1 MRRTALSKHEYIN
14 LILLQYQPLDNVSDN
29 ISKIELLLKKNNV
42 KENTLVVCPELSLQ
56 RYVCITKTKKNISN
70 AISLDSEEISL
81 IKNMAIKYRIF
92 LCITIFEKLKKK
104 YFNTALI
111 INPEG
116 NIIKKYHKKNIPS
129 EICYEE
135 SYYFNKSNNGYQF
148 FSIGVFK
155 IGILICW
162 DQWHSSAYLELKK
175 KDVNLIICPTAIGT
189 CFYKNEKIQIANEKK
204 KWINVIEANSLMNNI
219 PVVVANRIGTEQQ
232 KDSFIKFWGSSFI
245 TDAHG
250 TSLKRC
256 KIKQDIIKYRFYKK
270 EQISIKK
277 MWNFQD
283 IG

>member
-1 MRRTALSKHEYIN
+1 MWRAALSKHEYIN

-42 KENTLVVCPELSLQ
+42 NENTLVVCPELSLQ

-81 IKNMAIKYRIF
+81 IKNIAIKYRIF

-189 CFYKNEKIQIANEKK
+189 CFHKSKKIQITNEKK

-219 PVVVANRIGTEQQ
+219 PIVVANRIGTEQQ
-232 KDSFIKFWGSSFI
+232 KDSSIKFWGSSFI

-256 KIKQDIIKYRFYKK
+256 KLKQGIIKYRFYKK

>member
-1 MRRTALSKHEYIN
+1 MWRAALSKHEYIN

-56 RYVCITKTKKNISN
+56 RYVCITKSKKNITN
-70 AISLDSEEISL
+70 AISLDAKEIFL
-81 IKNMAIKYRIF
+81 IKNIAIKYKVF
-92 LCITIFEKLKKK
+92 LCITIFEKFKTK

-111 INPEG
+111 INPKG

-135 SYYFNKSNNGYQF
+135 SYYFDKSNNGYQF
-148 FSIGVFK
+148 FSVGVFK

-175 KDVNLIICPTAIGT
+175 KHVNLIICPTAIGT
-189 CFYKNEKIQIANEKK
+189 CFHKSKKIQITNEKK
-204 KWINVIEANSLMNNI
+204 KWINIIEANSLMNNI

-232 KDSFIKFWGSSFI
+232 KDSSIKFWGSSFI

-256 KIKQDIIKYRFYKK
+256 KLKQDIIKYRFYKK

-283 IG
+283 IS

>member
-1 MRRTALSKHEYIN
+1 MWRAALSKHEYIN

-42 KENTLVVCPELSLQ
+42 NENTLVVCPEFSLQ

-81 IKNMAIKYRIF
+81 IKNIAIKYRIF

-189 CFYKNEKIQIANEKK
+189 CFHKNKKIQITNEKK

-277 MWNFQD
+277 MWNFED
-283 IG
+283 IS

>member
-1 MRRTALSKHEYIN
+1 MWRAALSKHEYIN

-42 KENTLVVCPELSLQ
+42 NENTLVVCPELSLQ

-81 IKNMAIKYRIF
+81 IKNIAIKYRIF

-219 PVVVANRIGTEQQ
+219 PIVVANRIGTEQQ
-232 KDSFIKFWGSSFI
+232 KDSSIKFWGSSFI

-256 KIKQDIIKYRFYKK
+256 KLKQGIIKYRFYKK
-270 EQISIKK
+270 DQISIKK

>member
-1 MRRTALSKHEYIN
+1 MWRAALSKHEYID
-14 LILLQYQPLDNVSDN
+14 LILLQYQPLADINDS
-29 ISKIELLLKKNNV
+29 IEKIEQLVQKNHI

-56 RYVCITKTKKNISN
+56 QYICIIKSKRNFNT
-70 AISLDSEEISL
+70 AISINCNEIVL
-81 IKNMAIKYRIF
+81 IKNIAIKYKLF
-92 LCITIFEKLKKK
+92 LCITIFEKFKDK

-111 INPEG
+111 INPKGE
-116 NIIKKYHKKNIPS
+116 IIKKYRKKNIPS

-135 SYYFNKSNNGYQF
+135 SYYFDKSNNGYQF
-148 FSIGVFK
+148 FSIGTIK

-162 DQWHSSAYLELKK
+162 DQWHPNAYLELRKK
-175 KDVNLIICPTAIGT
+175 KVNLIICPTAIGT
-189 CFYKNEKIQIANEKK
+189 CFNKLKKIQIADEKD
-204 KWINVIEANSLMNNI
+204 KWKNVIEANSLMNNI

-232 KDSFIKFWGSSFI
+232 KDSYIKFWGSSFI

-256 KIKQDIIKYRFYKK
+256 KLKQDAIKYRFYKK

-283 IG
+283 IS

>member
-1 MRRTALSKHEYIN
+1 MWRAALSKHEYIN
-14 LILLQYQPLDNVSDN
+14 LILLQYQPLNNVDDN
-29 ISKIELLLKKNNV
+29 ISKIELLLEKNNV

-56 RYVCITKTKKNISN
+56 HYVCITKSKKNISN
-70 AISLDSEEISL
+70 ALTLDSKGISL
-81 IKNMAIKYRIF
+81 IKNIAIKYKIF

-111 INPEG
+111 INPKG

-135 SYYFNKSNNGYQF
+135 SYYFDESNNGYQF

-162 DQWHSSAYLELKK
+162 DQWHSNSYNELKK

-189 CFYKNEKIQIANEKK
+189 CFHKNKKIQITNEKK

-219 PVVVANRIGTEQQ
+219 PVVIANRIGTEQQ
-232 KDSFIKFWGSSFI
+232 KDTSIKFWGSSFI

-250 TSLKRC
+250 TSLRKC
-256 KIKQDIIKYRFYKK
+256 KLRQEIIKYRFYKK

-277 MWNFQD
+277 MWNFKD
-283 IG
+283 IC

>member
-1 MRRTALSKHEYIN
+1 MWRTALSKHEYIN

-56 RYVCITKTKKNISN
+56 RYVCITKSKKNISN

-81 IKNMAIKYRIF
+81 IKNIAIKYRIF

-111 INPEG
+111 INPKG

-135 SYYFNKSNNGYQF
+135 SYYFDKSNNGYQS
-148 FSIGVFK
+148 FSVGVFK

-189 CFYKNEKIQIANEKK
+189 CFHKNKKIQITNEKK

-283 IG
+283 IS

>member
-1 MRRTALSKHEYIN
+1 MWRTALSKHEYIN

-81 IKNMAIKYRIF
+81 IKNIAIKYRIF

-135 SYYFNKSNNGYQF
+135 SYYFDKSNNGYQS
-148 FSIGVFK
+148 FSVGVFK

-189 CFYKNEKIQIANEKK
+189 CFHKNKKIQITNEKK

-232 KDSFIKFWGSSFI
+232 KDSSIKFWGSSFI

-256 KIKQDIIKYRFYKK
+256 KLKQGIIKYRFYKK

>member
-1 MRRTALSKHEYIN
+1 MWRAALSKHEYIN

-42 KENTLVVCPELSLQ
+42 NENTLVVCPEFSLQ

-81 IKNMAIKYRIF
+81 IKNIAIKYRIF

-135 SYYFNKSNNGYQF
+135 SYYFDKSNNGYQS
-148 FSIGVFK
+148 FSVGVFK

-219 PVVVANRIGTEQQ
+219 PIVVANRIGTEQQ
-232 KDSFIKFWGSSFI
+232 KDSSIKFWGSSFI

-256 KIKQDIIKYRFYKK
+256 KLKQGIIKYRFYKK

>member
-1 MRRTALSKHEYIN
+1 MSKHEYID
-14 LILLQYQPLDNVSDN
+14 LILLQYQPLDIVSDN

-56 RYVCITKTKKNISN
+56 RYVCITKTKKNINN
-70 AISLDSEEISL
+70 AISLDSKEISL
-81 IKNMAIKYRIF
+81 IKNIAIKYRIF

-111 INPEG
+111 INPKG

-162 DQWHSSAYLELKK
+162 DQWHPNAYLELKK

-189 CFYKNEKIQIANEKK
+189 CFHKNEKIQIANEKK

-232 KDSFIKFWGSSFI
+232 KDSYIKFWGSSFI

-256 KIKQDIIKYRFYKK
+256 KLKQDIIKYRFYKK

>member
-1 MRRTALSKHEYIN
+1 MWRTALSKHEYIN

-56 RYVCITKTKKNISN
+56 RYVCITKSKKNISN

-81 IKNMAIKYRIF
+81 IKNIAIKYRIF

-162 DQWHSSAYLELKK
+162 DQWHSSAYLKLKK
-175 KDVNLIICPTAIGT
+175 RDVNLIICPTAIGT
-189 CFYKNEKIQIANEKK
+189 CFHKNEKIQIANEKK

-232 KDSFIKFWGSSFI
+232 KDSSIKFWGSSFI

-256 KIKQDIIKYRFYKK
+256 KLKQDIIKYRFYKK

>member
-1 MRRTALSKHEYIN
+1 MWRAALSKHEYIN

-56 RYVCITKTKKNISN
+56 RYVCITKSKKNISN

-81 IKNMAIKYRIF
+81 IKNIAIKYRIF

-135 SYYFNKSNNGYQF
+135 SYYFDKSNNGYQS
-148 FSIGVFK
+148 FSVGVFK

-189 CFYKNEKIQIANEKK
+189 CFHKNKKIQITNEKK

-232 KDSFIKFWGSSFI
+232 KDSSIKFWGSSFI

-256 KIKQDIIKYRFYKK
+256 KLKQDIIKYRFYKK

-283 IG
+283 IS

>member
-1 MRRTALSKHEYIN
+1 MWRAALSKHEYIN
-14 LILLQYQPLDNVSDN
+14 LILLQYQPLNNVSDS

-56 RYVCITKTKKNISN
+56 RYVCITKSKKNISN
-70 AISLDSEEISL
+70 AISLDSNEIFL
-81 IKNMAIKYRIF
+81 IKNIAIKYKVF
-92 LCITIFEKLKKK
+92 LCITIFEKFKKK

-111 INPEG
+111 VDPKG

-135 SYYFNKSNNGYQF
+135 SYYFDKSNNGYQF
-148 FSIGVFK
+148 FSVGVFK

-189 CFYKNEKIQIANEKK
+189 CFHKNKKIQITNEKK

-232 KDSFIKFWGSSFI
+232 KDSSIKFWGSSFI

-256 KIKQDIIKYRFYKK
+256 KLKQDIIKYRFYKK

-283 IG
+283 IS

>member
-1 MRRTALSKHEYIN
+1 MWRAALSKHEYIN

-56 RYVCITKTKKNISN
+56 RYVCITKSKKNISN

-81 IKNMAIKYRIF
+81 IKNIAIKYRIF

-111 INPEG
+111 INPKG

-135 SYYFNKSNNGYQF
+135 SYYFDKSNNGYQF

-189 CFYKNEKIQIANEKK
+189 CFHKNKKIQITNEKK

-232 KDSFIKFWGSSFI
+232 KDSSIKFWGSSFI

-256 KIKQDIIKYRFYKK
+256 KLKQDIIKYRFYKK

>member
-56 RYVCITKTKKNISN
+56 RYVCITKTKKNIRN
-70 AISLDSEEISL
+70 AISLDSKEIFL
-81 IKNMAIKYRIF
+81 IKNIAIKYKIF
-92 LCITIFEKLKKK
+92 LCITIFEKLKNK

-111 INPEG
+111 INPKG

-135 SYYFNKSNNGYQF
+135 SYYFDKSNNGYQS
-148 FSIGVFK
+148 FSVGVFK

-189 CFYKNEKIQIANEKK
+189 CFHKNQKIQITNEKK

-277 MWNFQD
+277 MWNFHY

>member
-1 MRRTALSKHEYIN
+1 MWRAALSKHEYIN

-42 KENTLVVCPELSLQ
+42 NENTLVVCPELSLQ

-81 IKNMAIKYRIF
+81 IKNIAIKYRIF

-232 KDSFIKFWGSSFI
+232 KDSSIKFWGSSFI

-256 KIKQDIIKYRFYKK
+256 KLKQDIIKYRFYKK

-283 IG
+283 IS

>member
-1 MRRTALSKHEYIN
+1 MWRTALSKHEYIN

-56 RYVCITKTKKNISN
+56 RYVCITKSKKNISN

-81 IKNMAIKYRIF
+81 IKNIAIKYRIF

-189 CFYKNEKIQIANEKK
+189 CFHKNKKIQITNEKK

-232 KDSFIKFWGSSFI
+232 KDSSIKFWGSSFI

-256 KIKQDIIKYRFYKK
+256 KLKQDIIKYRFYKK

>member
-1 MRRTALSKHEYIN
+1 MWRAALSKHEYIN

-56 RYVCITKTKKNISN
+56 RYVCITKSKKNISN
-70 AISLDSEEISL
+70 AISLDSKELFL
-81 IKNMAIKYRIF
+81 IKNIAIKYKIF

-111 INPEG
+111 INPKG

-135 SYYFNKSNNGYQF
+135 SYYFDKSNNGYQF
-148 FSIGVFK
+148 FSVGVFK

-175 KDVNLIICPTAIGT
+175 KNVNLIICPTAIGT
-189 CFYKNEKIQIANEKK
+189 CFHKNKKIQITNEKK

-232 KDSFIKFWGSSFI
+232 KDSSIKFWGSSFI

-256 KIKQDIIKYRFYKK
+256 KLKQDIIKYRFYKK

-283 IG
+283 IS

>member
-1 MRRTALSKHEYIN
+1 MWRAALSKHEYIN

-56 RYVCITKTKKNISN
+56 RYVCITKTKKNINN

-81 IKNMAIKYRIF
+81 IKNIAIKYRIF

-219 PVVVANRIGTEQQ
+219 PIVVANRIGTEQQ
-232 KDSFIKFWGSSFI
+232 KDSSIKFWGSSFI

-256 KIKQDIIKYRFYKK
+256 KLKQDIIKYRFYKK

>member
-1 MRRTALSKHEYIN
+1 MWRAALSKHEYIN

-56 RYVCITKTKKNISN
+56 RYVCITKSKKNISN

-81 IKNMAIKYRIF
+81 IKNIAIKYRIF

-135 SYYFNKSNNGYQF
+135 SYYFDKSNNGYQS
-148 FSIGVFK
+148 FSVGVFK

-189 CFYKNEKIQIANEKK
+189 CFHKNEKIQIANEKK

-232 KDSFIKFWGSSFI
+232 KDSSIKFWGSSFI

-256 KIKQDIIKYRFYKK
+256 KLKQDIIKYRFYKK

-283 IG
+283 IS

>member
-1 MRRTALSKHEYIN
+1 MWRAALSKHEYIN

-29 ISKIELLLKKNNV
+29 ISKIELLLEKNNV

-56 RYVCITKTKKNISN
+56 RYVCITKSKKNISN
-70 AISLDSEEISL
+70 AISLDSKEVSL
-81 IKNMAIKYRIF
+81 IKNIVIKYKIF

-111 INPEG
+111 INPKG
-116 NIIKKYHKKNIPS
+116 NIIKKYHKINIPS

-135 SYYFNKSNNGYQF
+135 SYYFDKSNNGYQF
-148 FSIGVFK
+148 FSVGVFK

-162 DQWHSSAYLELKK
+162 DQWHSNAYLELKK

-189 CFYKNEKIQIANEKK
+189 CVHKSKKIQITNEKK

-219 PVVVANRIGTEQQ
+219 PVVVVNRIGTEQQ
-232 KDSFIKFWGSSFI
+232 KDSSIKFWGSSFI

-256 KIKQDIIKYRFYKK
+256 KLKQDIIKYRFYKK

-283 IG
+283 IS

>member
-1 MRRTALSKHEYIN
+1 MWRAALSKHEYIN

-42 KENTLVVCPELSLQ
+42 NENTLVVCPELSLQ

-175 KDVNLIICPTAIGT
+175 KDVNLVICPTAIGT

-219 PVVVANRIGTEQQ
+219 PIVVANRIGTEQQ
-232 KDSFIKFWGSSFI
+232 KDSSIKFWGSSFI

-256 KIKQDIIKYRFYKK
+256 KLKQDIIKYRFYKK

>member
-1 MRRTALSKHEYIN
+1 MWRTTLSKHEYIN

-29 ISKIELLLKKNNV
+29 ISKIELLLEKNNV

-56 RYVCITKTKKNISN
+56 RYVCITKTKKNISS

-81 IKNMAIKYRIF
+81 IKNIAIKYRIF

-135 SYYFNKSNNGYQF
+135 SYYFDKSNNGYQF

-232 KDSFIKFWGSSFI
+232 KDSSIKFWGSSFI
-245 TDAHG
+245 TDSHG

-256 KIKQDIIKYRFYKK
+256 KLKQDIIKYRFYKK

>member
-1 MRRTALSKHEYIN
+1 MWRAALSKHEYIN

-42 KENTLVVCPELSLQ
+42 NENTLVVCPELSLQ

-81 IKNMAIKYRIF
+81 IKNIAIKYRIF

-175 KDVNLIICPTAIGT
+175 KDVNLVICPTAIGT

-219 PVVVANRIGTEQQ
+219 PIVVANRIGTEQQ
-232 KDSFIKFWGSSFI
+232 KDSSIKFWGSSFI

-256 KIKQDIIKYRFYKK
+256 KSKQDIIKYRFYKK

-283 IG
+283 IS

>member
-1 MRRTALSKHEYIN
+1 MWRAALSKHEYIN

-29 ISKIELLLKKNNV
+29 ISKIELLLEKNNV

-81 IKNMAIKYRIF
+81 IKNIAIKYRIF

-111 INPEG
+111 INPKG

-135 SYYFNKSNNGYQF
+135 SYYFDKSNNGYQF
-148 FSIGVFK
+148 FSVGVFK

-189 CFYKNEKIQIANEKK
+189 CFHKNKKIQITNEKK

-232 KDSFIKFWGSSFI
+232 KDSSIKFWGSSFI

-256 KIKQDIIKYRFYKK
+256 KLKQDIIKYRFYKK

>member
-1 MRRTALSKHEYIN
+1 MWRAALSKHEYIN
-14 LILLQYQPLDNVSDN
+14 LILLQYQPLNNVSDN
-29 ISKIELLLKKNNV
+29 ISKIELLLEKNNV

-56 RYVCITKTKKNISN
+56 RYVCITKSKKNISN
-70 AISLDSEEISL
+70 AISLDSKEVSL
-81 IKNMAIKYRIF
+81 IKNIVIKYKIF

-111 INPEG
+111 INPKG

-135 SYYFNKSNNGYQF
+135 SYYFDKSNNGYQF
-148 FSIGVFK
+148 FSVGVFK

-189 CFYKNEKIQIANEKK
+189 CFHKSKKIQITNEKK

-232 KDSFIKFWGSSFI
+232 KDSSIKFWGSSFI

-256 KIKQDIIKYRFYKK
+256 KLKQDIIKYRFYKK

-283 IG
+283 IS

>member
-1 MRRTALSKHEYIN
+1 MSKHEYIN
-14 LILLQYQPLDNVSDN
+14 LILLQYQPLDNVNDN

-81 IKNMAIKYRIF
+81 IKNIAIKYKIF

-111 INPEG
+111 INPKG

-135 SYYFNKSNNGYQF
+135 SYYFDKSNNGYQF
-148 FSIGVFK
+148 FSVGVFK

-189 CFYKNEKIQIANEKK
+189 CFHKSKKIQITNEKK

-232 KDSFIKFWGSSFI
+232 KDSSIKFWGSSFI

-256 KIKQDIIKYRFYKK
+256 KLKQDIIKYRFYKK

-283 IG
+283 IS

>member
-1 MRRTALSKHEYIN
+1 MWRAALSKHEYIN
-14 LILLQYQPLDNVSDN
+14 LILLQYQPLNNVSDS
-29 ISKIELLLKKNNV
+29 ISKIELLLEKNNV

-56 RYVCITKTKKNISN
+56 HYVCITKSKKNISN
-70 AISLDSEEISL
+70 AISLDSKEISL
-81 IKNMAIKYRIF
+81 IKNIAIKYKIF

-111 INPEG
+111 INPKG

-135 SYYFNKSNNGYQF
+135 SYYFDKSNNGYQF
-148 FSIGVFK
+148 FSVGVFK

-189 CFYKNEKIQIANEKK
+189 CFHKSKKIQITNEKK

-232 KDSFIKFWGSSFI
+232 KDSSIKFWGSSFI

-256 KIKQDIIKYRFYKK
+256 KLKQDIIKYRFYKK

-283 IG
+283 IS

>member
-1 MRRTALSKHEYIN
+1 MWRAALSKHEYIN
-14 LILLQYQPLDNVSDN
+14 LILLQYQPLDNVNDN

-56 RYVCITKTKKNISN
+56 RYVCITKSKKNISN

-81 IKNMAIKYRIF
+81 IKNIAIKYRIF

-135 SYYFNKSNNGYQF
+135 SYYFDKSNNGYQF
-148 FSIGVFK
+148 FSVGVFK

-189 CFYKNEKIQIANEKK
+189 CFHKSKKIQITNEKK

-232 KDSFIKFWGSSFI
+232 KDSSIKFWGSSFI

-256 KIKQDIIKYRFYKK
+256 KLKQDIIKYRFYKK

-283 IG
+283 IS

>member
-1 MRRTALSKHEYIN
+1 MWRAALSKHEYIN

-42 KENTLVVCPELSLQ
+42 NENTLVVCPELSLQ

-81 IKNMAIKYRIF
+81 IKNIAIKYRIF

-283 IG
+283 IS

>member
-1 MRRTALSKHEYIN
+1 MWRAALSKHEYIN

-42 KENTLVVCPELSLQ
+42 NENTLVVCPELSLQ

-81 IKNMAIKYRIF
+81 IKNIAIKYRIF

-135 SYYFNKSNNGYQF
+135 SYYFDKSNNGYQS
-148 FSIGVFK
+148 FSVGVFK

-189 CFYKNEKIQIANEKK
+189 CFHKNKKIQITNEKK

-283 IG
+283 IS

>member
-1 MRRTALSKHEYIN
+1 MWRTALSKHEYIN

-56 RYVCITKTKKNISN
+56 RYVCITKSKKNISN

-81 IKNMAIKYRIF
+81 IKNIAIKYRIF

-135 SYYFNKSNNGYQF
+135 SYYFDKSNNGYQS
-148 FSIGVFK
+148 FSVGVFK

-189 CFYKNEKIQIANEKK
+189 CFHKNKKIQITNEKK

-232 KDSFIKFWGSSFI
+232 KDSSIKFWGSSFI

-256 KIKQDIIKYRFYKK
+256 KLKQDIIKYRFYKK

-283 IG
+283 IS

>member
-1 MRRTALSKHEYIN
+1 MWRAALSKHEYIN

-56 RYVCITKTKKNISN
+56 RYVCITKSKKNISN

-189 CFYKNEKIQIANEKK
+189 CFHKNEKIQIANEKK

-219 PVVVANRIGTEQQ
+219 PIVVANRIGTEQQ
-232 KDSFIKFWGSSFI
+232 KDSSIKFWGSSFI

-256 KIKQDIIKYRFYKK
+256 KLKQDIIKYRFYKK

>member
-1 MRRTALSKHEYIN
+1 MWRAALSKHEYIN

-29 ISKIELLLKKNNV
+29 ISKIELLLEKNNV

-81 IKNMAIKYRIF
+81 IKNIAIKYRIF

-111 INPEG
+111 INPKG

-135 SYYFNKSNNGYQF
+135 SYYFDKSNNGYQS
-148 FSIGVFK
+148 FSVGVFK

-189 CFYKNEKIQIANEKK
+189 CFHKNKKIQITNEKK

-283 IG
+283 IS